1 MGLPPYIPNNSKASN
16 MKYGIKRSI
25 PLQGEINTK
34 TELIRI
40 IRELTNAGYFFEI
53 RNGYRGNGR
62 AFYTVNVLSHKY
74 E

>member
-1 MGLPPYIPNNSKASN
+1 
-16 MKYGIKRSI
+16 MKYGIKRNI

-40 IRELTNAGYFFEI
+40 IRELTNAGYLFEI
-53 RNGYRGNGR
+53 RNGYSGNGR
-62 AFYTVNVLSHKY
+62 AFYMINVLSHKS